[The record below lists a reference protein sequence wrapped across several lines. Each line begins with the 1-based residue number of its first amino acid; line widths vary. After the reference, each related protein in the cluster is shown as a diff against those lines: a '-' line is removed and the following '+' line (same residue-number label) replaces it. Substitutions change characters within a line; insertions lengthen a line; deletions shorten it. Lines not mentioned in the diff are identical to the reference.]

1 MEEKQ
6 MKDIDVLKFKVPALI
21 FSSLFIVAGIIVFIL
36 LGFNAGIDFGSGY
49 SESVQI
55 APLGMTVSY
64 EGSESAVLSVS
75 GTTLTLTFRSASG
88 VEEKEFPSSLYP
100 TAGELGAAL
109 AASGLKVKVVDPT
122 LCTDNLVSGFGY
134 PMTLTTSPGRINFS
148 TDGEDVTIS
157 SLRSALS
164 EIDGVKV
171 QTVGDKNSGAFQVR
185 VLLKENEGQSE
196 AERRINGELS
206 KVYGEENIVVLQ
218 SDFVG
223 PKFSSSLFRSS
234 VSAILIAFVL
244 ILLYISVRFRI
255 SYALSSIIA
264 LIHDVLMMLSFV
276 VILRL
281 EVSSTTI
288 AAVLTI
294 IGYSLNN
301 TIVIFDRV
309 RENIK
314 ENRGSDPASMV
325 SWSVRQSFTRTFI
338 TTLTTLFA
346 IVPLSIFSTG
356 DIRNFAINLI
366 WGLVVGAYSSSI
378 IAPALLMVFHRKF
391 PIDKI
396 KEKKEEEEYSLVD

>member
-1 MEEKQ
+1 

-100 TAGELGAAL
+100 TVGELGAAL
-109 AASGLKVKVVDPT
+109 AASGLNVKVVDPT
-122 LCTDNLVSGFGY
+122 LCTENLVSGFGY

-148 TDGEDVTIS
+148 TEGEDVTIS

>member
-1 MEEKQ
+1 

-55 APLGMTVSY
+55 APLGLTVSY

-396 KEKKEEEEYSLVD
+396 KEKKEEGEYSLVD

>member
-55 APLGMTVSY
+55 APLGLTVSY

-109 AASGLKVKVVDPT
+109 AASGFKVKVVDPT

>member
-1 MEEKQ
+1 

-55 APLGMTVSY
+55 APLGLTVSY

-100 TAGELGAAL
+100 TVGELGAAL
-109 AASGLKVKVVDPT
+109 AASGLNVKVVDPT
-122 LCTDNLVSGFGY
+122 LCTENLVSGFGY

>member
-1 MEEKQ
+1 

-55 APLGMTVSY
+55 APLGLTVSY

-109 AASGLKVKVVDPT
+109 AASGLKVKVVDST

-185 VLLKENEGQSE
+185 VLLKDNEGQSE

-264 LIHDVLMMLSFV
+264 LVHDVLMMLSFV

>member
-1 MEEKQ
+1 

-55 APLGMTVSY
+55 APLGLTVSY

-255 SYALSSIIA
+255 SYSLSSIIA

>member
-1 MEEKQ
+1 

-325 SWSVRQSFTRTFI
+325 SWSFRQSFTRTFI

>member
-55 APLGMTVSY
+55 APLGLTVSY

-264 LIHDVLMMLSFV
+264 LVHDVLMMLSFV

>member
-1 MEEKQ
+1 

-55 APLGMTVSY
+55 APLGLTVSY

>member
-88 VEEKEFPSSLYP
+88 VEEKDFPSSLYP

-148 TDGEDVTIS
+148 TDGEYVTIS

>member
-1 MEEKQ
+1 
-6 MKDIDVLKFKVPALI
+6 MKDIDVLKFKDPALI

-55 APLGMTVSY
+55 APLGLTVSY

-100 TAGELGAAL
+100 TVGELGAAL
-109 AASGLKVKVVDPT
+109 AASGLNVKGVDPT
-122 LCTDNLVSGFGY
+122 LCTENLVSGFGY

-157 SLRSALS
+157 ALRSALS

-244 ILLYISVRFRI
+244 ILLYISMRFRI

>member
-1 MEEKQ
+1 

-122 LCTDNLVSGFGY
+122 LCTENLVSGFGY

-148 TDGEDVTIS
+148 TEGEDVTIS

>member
-1 MEEKQ
+1 

-264 LIHDVLMMLSFV
+264 LVHDVLMMLSFV

>member
-1 MEEKQ
+1 

-55 APLGMTVSY
+55 APLGLTVSY

-100 TAGELGAAL
+100 TAGERGAAL
-109 AASGLKVKVVDPT
+109 AASGLNVKVVDPT

-185 VLLKENEGQSE
+185 VLLKDNEGQSE

>member
-1 MEEKQ
+1 
-6 MKDIDVLKFKVPALI
+6 
-21 FSSLFIVAGIIVFIL
+21 
-36 LGFNAGIDFGSGY
+36 
-49 SESVQI
+49 
-55 APLGMTVSY
+55 MTVSY

-325 SWSVRQSFTRTFI
+325 SWSVRQSFSRTFI

>member
-1 MEEKQ
+1 

-55 APLGMTVSY
+55 APLGLTVSY

-148 TDGEDVTIS
+148 TYGEDVTIS

>member
-1 MEEKQ
+1 

-55 APLGMTVSY
+55 APLGLTVSY

-88 VEEKEFPSSLYP
+88 VEEKDFPSSLYP

>member
-1 MEEKQ
+1 

-55 APLGMTVSY
+55 APLGLTVSY

-223 PKFSSSLFRSS
+223 PKFSSSLFRFS